1 MPEHSQS
8 QNARYALAAREFDCE
23 ETEAKR
29 WVAALMRKL
38 RVLGGRDGG
47 CDRRAEGRLVRK
59 LERRATAAGLCR
71 VRKVYER
78 LQPRLDA

>member
-38 RVLGGRDGG
+38 SVLVD
-47 CDRRAEGRLVRK
+47 E
-59 LERRATAAGLCR
+59 TAAAIDQQKGDSS
-71 VRKVYER
+71 VS
-78 LQPRLDA
+78 